1 MRKKEKKKQKAE
13 NELVEDGDYTTQY
26 AWGRHM
32 NKNSTV
38 IVYLENEESYTL
50 FCLYDIYT
58 YMLSCFSPLVRN
70 VITHSLCV
78 ICV

>member
-38 IVYLENEESYTL
+38 IVYLENEEPYTL
-50 FCLYDIYT
+50 FCINCFLHE
-58 YMLSCFSPLVRN
+58 LSGSAL
-70 VITHSLCV
+70 I
-78 ICV
+78 